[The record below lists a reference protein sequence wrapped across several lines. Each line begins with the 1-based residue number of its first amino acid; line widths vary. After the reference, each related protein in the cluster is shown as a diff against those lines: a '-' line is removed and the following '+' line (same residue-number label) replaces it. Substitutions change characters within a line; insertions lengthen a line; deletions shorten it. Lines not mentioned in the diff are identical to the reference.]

1 MLPPDSA
8 AHHLE
13 NLAGLVL
20 HVGPE
25 RGCASDTIAGLPDD
39 ENENRDQPND
49 NGHPVLAFETQKGK
63 MLS

>member
-1 MLPPDSA
+1 
-8 AHHLE
+8 
-13 NLAGLVL
+13 LVL
-20 HVGPE
+20 S
-25 RGCASDTIAGLPDD
+25 GCASDTIAGLPDD